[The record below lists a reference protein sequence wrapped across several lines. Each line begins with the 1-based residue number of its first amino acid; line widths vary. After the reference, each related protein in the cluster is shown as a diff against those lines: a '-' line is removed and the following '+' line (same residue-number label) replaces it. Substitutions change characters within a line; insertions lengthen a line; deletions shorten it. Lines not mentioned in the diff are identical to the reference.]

1 VFRAAEALS
10 ISFNVMQIR
19 LRETL
24 QIWGGRSGQALT
36 LRQNFA
42 WTFVGD
48 MIFAAAQWAMLAVIA
63 KLGTPEMVGLFTFGL
78 AVTAPI
84 IIFANLK
91 LRAVQATDVRQD
103 FQFGNY
109 LALRLVALSLAFAAI
124 TIFAWWSA
132 YSLETKIVIML
143 VAAAKCF
150 DALSDIMYGY
160 FQLHERMN
168 RVSISRVVQG
178 ISQLVALGLVLLLTE
193 SLIWGLAAWAIASG
207 LVTVGYDIPNVRS
220 VRNDLSS
227 RAAMQDELFSLAPIW
242 QFTRLSKLL
251 WLALPLG
258 FATMLGS
265 LWLNI
270 PRYVIQYYGGTYQ
283 LGIFAAVTSLMIIG
297 STIIAALGQSAS
309 PRLAKYH
316 AESKFRAFD
325 QLIIRLV
332 ILGGALG
339 LAGLAVMWVAG
350 DLVLTLLYT
359 VEYAAYSGL
368 LIWLFL
374 GMGVQFTFIFLGT
387 GMQAM
392 REFRFFLPVQATSC
406 VLVLALA
413 MLLVPDYGLLG
424 GVLSMIGANI
434 FEGLAF
440 LLLFFLVRNNTRQ
453 AVVLKP

>member
-1 VFRAAEALS
+1 
-10 ISFNVMQIR
+10 MQVR
-19 LRETL
+19 LRERL
-24 QIWGGRSGQALT
+24 QTWGGRSGQALT
-36 LRQNFA
+36 LKQNFA

-91 LRAVQATDVRQD
+91 LRAVQATDARQD

-109 LALRLVALSLAFAAI
+109 LALRLIALGLAFV
-124 TIFAWWSA
+124 TISLFTWWSA
-132 YSLETKIVIML
+132 YSLETKIVIIL

-178 ISQLVALGLVLLLTE
+178 ISQLVALGLTLLITE
-193 SLIWGLAAWAIASG
+193 NLIWSLGAWAVVSG
-207 LVTVGYDIPNVRS
+207 LITVVYDIPNVRS
-220 VRNDLSS
+220 VRNELWSG
-227 RAAMQDELFSLAPIW
+227 AAMQVELSSLVPIW
-242 QFTRLSKLL
+242 KYVSLKKLL

-270 PRYVIQYYGGTYQ
+270 PRYVIQYYEGTYQ
-283 LGIFAAVTSLMIIG
+283 LGIFAAVTSLVMIG

-316 AESKFRAFD
+316 AEGQYGAFD
-325 QLIIRLV
+325 QLMIRLV

-339 LAGLAVMWVAG
+339 LAGLVVMWVAG
-350 DLVLTLLYT
+350 EVVLTLLYT

-368 LIWLFL
+368 LVWLFL
-374 GMGVQFTFIFLGT
+374 GMSVQFTFIFLGT

-406 VLVLALA
+406 VLVLTLA
-413 MLLVPDYGLLG
+413 VLLVPDYGLLG
-424 GVLSMIGANI
+424 GVLSMIASNI

-453 AVVLKP
+453 AVVLKL